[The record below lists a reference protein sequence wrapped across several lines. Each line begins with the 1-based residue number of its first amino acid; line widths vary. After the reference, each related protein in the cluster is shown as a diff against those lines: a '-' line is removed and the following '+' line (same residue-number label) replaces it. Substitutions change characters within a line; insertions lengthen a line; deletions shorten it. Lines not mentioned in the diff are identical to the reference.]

1 MFFLLQYSI
10 MQVEE
15 LVLNIHGEAQT
26 NCSFSSQ
33 ANLSFSLAFV
43 SHSFAVLHLGV
54 IFPYRKDAGT

>member
-1 MFFLLQYSI
+1 